1 MGKNNAI
8 AVITEEE
15 FQIATQDTGD
25 YDLGKQSV
33 NEYIFSLT
41 SKNSQKTMLSYLK
54 LAVTTLDSDL
64 NSFDWSRLKENL
76 VIGLRTRLAQDHS
89 PATVNTVL
97 AAIKGVA
104 RRLWVNN
111 ILSTR
116 DYELLLRVKSVRGSR
131 LTKGRALSKQEIEE
145 VFSCLEESASS
156 ASIRDRAMLS
166 VMVECGL
173 RRAEVAGLQ
182 YKNVHLDED
191 DPYLTI
197 IGKGNKERMCF
208 IPEKTVERLQ
218 EWFSIR
224 RDFDGAVFTNVDK
237 HDNVYK
243 TSLNTHRVWEI
254 TKEIVKKLDMK
265 SWSPHDMRRTFAT
278 NLFNLGVDIVTVKD
292 MMGHSN
298 IATTQRYDKRGADKM
313 KAAVR
318 KLNAS

>member
-1 MGKNNAI
+1 MGKNNSI

-15 FQIATQDTGD
+15 FQIATQAADS

-41 SKNSQKTMLSYLK
+41 SKNSQKTMLSYLR
-54 LAVTTLDSDL
+54 LAVITLDSDL
-64 NSFDWSRLKENL
+64 QTFDWSRLKENL

-116 DYELLLRVKSVRGSR
+116 DYELVLRVKSVRGSR
-131 LTKGRALSKQEIEE
+131 LTKGRALSKQELEE
-145 VFSCLEESASS
+145 VFTSLEQSASS

-182 YKNVHLDED
+182 YKNVHLYED

-218 EWFSIR
+218 EWFLIR
-224 RDFDGAVFTNVDK
+224 RDFDGPVFTNVDK
-237 HDNVYK
+237 HDNIYK
-243 TSLNTHRVWEI
+243 TPLKTHRVWEI
-254 TKEIVKKLDMK
+254 TKEIVNKLDMK
-265 SWSPHDMRRTFAT
+265 EWSPHDMRRTFAT

-298 IATTQRYDKRGADKM
+298 IATTQRYDKRGAEKM
-313 KAAVR
+313 KAAVK
-318 KLNAS
+318 KLNAG